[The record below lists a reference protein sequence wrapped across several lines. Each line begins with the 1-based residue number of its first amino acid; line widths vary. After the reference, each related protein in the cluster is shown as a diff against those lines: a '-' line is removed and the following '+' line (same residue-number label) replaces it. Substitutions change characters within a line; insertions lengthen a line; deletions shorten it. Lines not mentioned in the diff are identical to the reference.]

1 MLLQYVRVRRL
12 LDEELAPRR
21 RARGEPRPL
30 VGSPMYPSEA
40 LRDLALFF
48 YLMTVLCLLSALVP
62 PQLGAPANPDVT
74 PDRLLPDWYL
84 LWAFGL
90 LKIAPNVSLFGVDL
104 MSGKFL
110 GVMLIFI
117 TFAAVLL
124 VPWIDRAISYIGRS
138 YRKYPI
144 SFSEG
149 RRPKRPM
156 ADPFMAAL
164 GAGGLVFA
172 IMASVYSIR
181 EIVIDRFSWMP
192 DSRLVTVV
200 IMLPFVVGVSTYAL
214 LRAARRTDDYE
225 WQLNECH
232 GCGRCDQ
239 VCPVRPVRKEARIN
253 LVYLTHSEADDHVWT
268 CLGCDRC
275 SAECPQGIVFSPH
288 TLRMRASGL
297 VDEPQHAPQRCR
309 DVLAWH
315 TRRTAERGVVPMPKA
330 GEGIGKVGYFEPCSN
345 QLALTRVSHP
355 FGDRKRATLALLE
368 AAGAQVYEVPHV
380 CCGHDALWQGDT
392 DTFERLREANV
403 GSIRASGVRTI
414 VTECAECYRTLAR
427 DYGLEGVAVLHVSQY
442 LRAGRLDLRAAAPP
456 AGSDGQARALKV
468 AYHDPCRLGR
478 HMGVYEPP
486 RELIRAVPG
495 VELVELEESRERA
508 QCCGVA
514 AMMNCDQASK
524 GLRVRR
530 LEQVKRAGADV
541 LVTTC
546 PKCITHLVCLKD
558 EGGDYPFKVQD
569 LVEFL
574 AERLP
579 HAAMPMPLA
588 RPAGEAAGGLD
599 QALEGD
605 EAEGR
610 VGRKGTRLEERRE
623 RSEEKAREEKVER
636 KQKRGPEREHRM
648 EGGEAGVG
656 EADVGEADVR
666 EAGEEEASVGETIG
680 GGGRKG
686 RRGRKGGGRKG
697 RGKRGARKDA
707 EGGGE
712 AG

>member
-1 MLLQYVRVRRL
+1 MQERGGAGNGGGGAAAQRRREDPGLVEMLLQYVRVRRL
-12 LDEELAPRR
+12 IDEELAPRR

-30 VGSPMYPSEA
+30 VGSPLYPSEA
-40 LRDLALFF
+40 MRDLSLFF
-48 YLMTVLCLLSALVP
+48 YLMAVLCLLSALAP
-62 PQLGAPANPDVT
+62 PHLGAPANPDVT

-90 LKIAPNVSLFGVDL
+90 LKLAPNVSLFGVDL

-110 GVMLIFI
+110 GVMLIFV

-138 YRKYPI
+138 YLRYPVT
-144 SFSEG
+144 FSEG
-149 RRPKRPM
+149 RRAKRPM

-181 EIVIDRFSWMP
+181 EIIIDTFAWMP

-200 IMLPFVVGVSTYAL
+200 VMLPIVVGLSTYAL

-225 WQLNECH
+225 WRLSECH

-239 VCPVRPVRKEARIN
+239 VCPVRPVRNEPRIN
-253 LVYLTHSEADDHVWT
+253 LVYLKYSEADDHVWT

-275 SAECPQGIVFSPH
+275 SVECPQGIVFSPH
-288 TLRMRASGL
+288 TMRMRASGV

-309 DVLAWH
+309 EVLAWH
-315 TRRTAERGVVPMPKA
+315 TRRA
-330 GEGIGKVGYFEPCSN
+330 GYFEPCSH
-345 QLALTRVSHP
+345 QLSLTRVSHP
-355 FGDRKRATLALLE
+355 FDERRHATLAVLE
-368 AAGAQVYEVPHV
+368 AAGAKVYEVPHV
-380 CCGHDALWQGDT
+380 CCGHDALWQGDR
-392 DTFERLREANV
+392 DTFERLRAANV
-403 GSIRASGVRTI
+403 ESIRASGVKTI

-427 DYGLEGVAVLHVSQY
+427 DYGLEGVSVLHISQF
-442 LRAGRLDLRAAAPP
+442 LRAGRLDLRAQTPP
-456 AGSDGQARALKV
+456 ADADGQARKLKV

-486 RELIRAVPG
+486 RELIRAAPG

-514 AMMNCDQASK
+514 AFMNCDQASK

-579 HAAMPMPLA
+579 HAEAPPLPLKRTA
-588 RPAGEAAGGLD
+588 EAAAVEGEAQAEERGTEAPERKGGLPSGKEGRAGKEGRPEAEAGG
-599 QALEGD
+599 D
-605 EAEGR
+605 EDAEG
-610 VGRKGTRLEERRE
+610 GT
-623 RSEEKAREEKVER
+623 
-636 KQKRGPEREHRM
+636 
-648 EGGEAGVG
+648 
-656 EADVGEADVR
+656 
-666 EAGEEEASVGETIG
+666 
-680 GGGRKG
+680 RKG
-686 RRGRKGGGRKG
+686 RRGRKGGDRKG
-697 RGKRGARKDA
+697 RGKREAKKGADGGS
-707 EGGGE
+707 GGG

>member
-12 LDEELAPRR
+12 IDEEMAPRR

-30 VGSPMYPSEA
+30 VGSPLYPSEA
-40 LRDLALFF
+40 MRDLALFF
-48 YLMTVLCLLSALVP
+48 YLMAVLCLLSALAP
-62 PQLGAPANPDVT
+62 PELGAPANPDVT

-90 LKIAPNVSLFGVDL
+90 LKLAPNVSLFGVDL

-110 GVMLIFI
+110 GVMLIFV

-138 YRKYPI
+138 YRRYPVT
-144 SFSEG
+144 FSEG

-172 IMASVYSIR
+172 ITASVYSIR
-181 EIVIDRFSWMP
+181 EIIIDTFSWMP
-192 DSRLVTVV
+192 DSRLITVV
-200 IMLPFVVGVSTYAL
+200 VMLPIVVGVSTYAL

-225 WQLNECH
+225 WHLSECH

-239 VCPVRPVRKEARIN
+239 VCPVRPVRKEPRIN
-253 LVYLTHSEADDHVWT
+253 LVYLKYSEADDHVWT

-275 SAECPQGIVFSPH
+275 SVECPQGIVFSPH
-288 TLRMRASGL
+288 TMRMRSSGV
-297 VDEPQHAPQRCR
+297 VDEPQRAPQRCR

-315 TRRTAERGVVPMPKA
+315 TRRAAERGISPAPRA
-330 GEGIGKVGYFEPCSN
+330 GEGIGKVGYFEPCSH
-345 QLALTRVSHP
+345 QLALTRVTYP
-355 FGDRKRATLALLE
+355 FDSRKEATFAVLE
-368 AAGAQVYEVPHV
+368 AAGARVYEVPHL
-380 CCGHDALWQGDT
+380 CCGHDALWQGDL
-392 DTFERLREANV
+392 DTFERLRAANV
-403 GSIRASGVRTI
+403 ESIRASGVRTI

-427 DYGLEGVAVLHVSQY
+427 DYGLEGVAVLHISQF
-442 LRAGRLDLRAAAPP
+442 LRAGKLDLRGRAPP
-456 AGSDGQARALKV
+456 AGADGQARKLKV

-486 RELIRAVPG
+486 RELIRAAPG
-495 VELVELEESRERA
+495 VELVELEESRERS

-514 AMMNCDQASK
+514 AFMNCDQASK

-558 EGGDYPFKVQD
+558 EGGDYPFRVLD
-569 LVEFL
+569 LVDFL

-579 HAAMPMPLA
+579 RAEAPPPPTTPP
-588 RPAGEAAGGLD
+588 RPAREAEATDEQAVAGGKGREALEEKRDLPSGREDREGREGRPDGEASDG
-599 QALEGD
+599 
-605 EAEGR
+605 
-610 VGRKGTRLEERRE
+610 
-623 RSEEKAREEKVER
+623 
-636 KQKRGPEREHRM
+636 
-648 EGGEAGVG
+648 GGEDAGTG
-656 EADVGEADVR
+656 A
-666 EAGEEEASVGETIG
+666 
-680 GGGRKG
+680 RKG

-697 RGKRGARKDA
+697 RGKKGERKDA
-707 EGGGE
+707 GGGGG